1 MLGLN
6 VQSFIIDAV
15 KKIGFKELTE
25 IQKQVIPLVQR
36 GKSIVGT
43 SQTGSGKT
51 HSFLIPIFDKLEVN
65 DEVQVVIS
73 APTRE
78 LAEQIYLVASQINE
92 FAPEKFDIRLY
103 TGGTDRQKEL
113 RQLSKQPHMV
123 IGTPGKLYDFV
134 VKERKLLVH
143 TAHTFVIDEADMT
156 LEDGFLEHL
165 DQMAGVMNSELQML
179 VFSAT
184 IPVGLEPFLRK
195 YMENPLFIKIDAQQ
209 LSNIKIDHIL
219 IPTKYKDKK
228 KLLLDLVEI
237 INPFLSIIFCN
248 TKTNAAEIAN
258 FMREN
263 GHKVGEIHGDLPV
276 RIRKQM
282 MRRIKNLEFQYIVAT
297 DIAARG
303 IDIDDVS
310 HVINFEL
317 PQDVEFYVHRT
328 GRTARANKSGVALS
342 FYDHD
347 SYEYLD
353 VLEKRS
359 IKFEFKQIKNGELIE
374 AKDRNAREKKEFKQ
388 TAMSEA
394 SKLVR
399 KPKKVK
405 PGYKKKRQREM
416 KKVAEQITKRT
427 KRIER
432 RKKR

>member
-1 MLGLN
+1 MLDLN
-6 VQSFIIDAV
+6 VKEYIVKAV
-15 KKIGFKELTE
+15 KAIGFKELTE

-36 GKSIVGT
+36 GRSVVGT

-51 HSFLIPIFDKLEVN
+51 HSFLIPLFDAMTDAE
-65 DEVQVVIS
+65 EVQLVIS

-78 LAEQIYLVASQINE
+78 LAEQIYKVANQIND
-92 FAPEKFDIRLY
+92 FAPNKYDIRLY

-113 RQLSKQPHMV
+113 RQLATQPQIV

-134 VKERKLLVH
+134 SKEKKLFVH
-143 TAHTFVIDEADMT
+143 TARTFVVDEADMT
-156 LEDGFLEHL
+156 LDDGFIEHL
-165 DQMAGVMNSELQML
+165 DQMAGMMSEDLQML

-184 IPVGLEPFLRK
+184 IPVGLEPFLKK
-195 YMENPLFIKIDAQQ
+195 YMDNPKFIKIDAEQ

-219 IPTKYKDKK
+219 IPTKYKGKRN
-228 KLLLDLVEI
+228 LLLQLLDI
-237 INPFLSIIFCN
+237 INPFQAIIFCN
-248 TKTNAAEIAN
+248 TKTTAVELAN
-258 FMREN
+258 FMREH
-263 GHKVGEIHGDLPV
+263 GYKVGEMHGDLPV

-317 PQDVEFYVHRT
+317 PSDVEFYVHRT

-342 FYDHD
+342 FYDYD

-353 VLEKRS
+353 TLEKRS
-359 IKFEFKQIKNGELIE
+359 IKFEFKQIKDGELVE
-374 AKDRNAREKKEFKQ
+374 AKPRNQREKKEFKQ
-388 TAMSEA
+388 SALSEA

-399 KPKKVK
+399 KKAKVK
-405 PGYKKKRQREM
+405 PGYKKKRQREIKEVAKQLAKRSHN
-416 KKVAEQITKRT
+416 KK
-427 KRIER
+427 R
-432 RKKR
+432 RK

>member
-1 MLGLN
+1 MLDLN
-6 VQSFIIDAV
+6 VKEYIVKAV
-15 KKIGFKELTE
+15 KAIGFKELTE

-36 GKSIVGT
+36 GRSVVGT

-51 HSFLIPIFDKLEVN
+51 HSFLIPLFDAMIDAE
-65 DEVQVVIS
+65 EVQLVIS

-78 LAEQIYLVASQINE
+78 LAEQIYKVANQIND
-92 FAPEKFDIRLY
+92 FAPNKYDIRLY

-113 RQLSKQPHMV
+113 RQLATQPQIV

-134 VKERKLLVH
+134 SKEKKLFVH
-143 TAHTFVIDEADMT
+143 TARTFVVDEADMT
-156 LEDGFLEHL
+156 LDDGFIEHL
-165 DQMAGVMNSELQML
+165 DQMAGMMSEDLQML

-184 IPVGLEPFLRK
+184 IPVGLEPFLKK
-195 YMENPLFIKIDAQQ
+195 YMDNPKFIKIDAEQ

-219 IPTKYKDKK
+219 IPTKYKGKRN
-228 KLLLDLVEI
+228 LLLQLLDI
-237 INPFLSIIFCN
+237 INPFQAIIFCN
-248 TKTNAAEIAN
+248 TKTTAVELAN
-258 FMREN
+258 FMREH
-263 GHKVGEIHGDLPV
+263 GYKVGEMHGDLPV

-317 PQDVEFYVHRT
+317 PSDVEFYVHRT

-342 FYDHD
+342 FYDYD

-353 VLEKRS
+353 TLEKRS
-359 IKFEFKQIKNGELIE
+359 IKFEFKQIKDGELVE
-374 AKDRNAREKKEFKQ
+374 AKPRNQREKKEFKQ
-388 TAMSEA
+388 SALSEA

-399 KPKKVK
+399 KKAKVK
-405 PGYKKKRQREM
+405 PGYKKKRQREIKEVAKQLAKRSHN
-416 KKVAEQITKRT
+416 KK
-427 KRIER
+427 R
-432 RKKR
+432 RK